1 MESVDVL
8 VLGASGYGGG
18 ELLRWLSAHP
28 AVKTLRGT
36 ARSHVGKPF
45 HAQHPNLRGLLEG
58 AFEGAPDW
66 ASLAQSEAPVLF
78 SALPHGELAKQWP
91 AFEMAWKALGL
102 AERLTLID
110 LSADFRLDPAWV
122 YGLVD
127 WKPERMQG
135 AKRIANPGCFATA
148 LQLALLPLAAWKP
161 AFVAVTAATGSSGSG
176 AAPSDTTHHPS
187 RAHDFRAYKML
198 NHQHEGEVL
207 RTLAAEGWE
216 APLSFVPQSAPM
228 VRGIFAT
235 AQFPLDA
242 GIEVSALR
250 ARYES
255 FYKDR
260 FFVRIVEGSPRVA
273 ATTGSAFADIGVAA
287 RAGHHGTPGHGA
299 VMVALDNL
307 GKGMAAQAVQNLNLA
322 LGLPEWT
329 GLRSAGTYPG

>member
-1 MESVDVL
+1 MVSVDVL
-8 VLGASGYGGG
+8 ILGASGYGGG
-18 ELLRWLSAHP
+18 ELLRWLSGHP
-28 AVKTLRGT
+28 AVKSIRGT
-36 ARSHVGKPF
+36 ARSHAGKPF
-45 HAQHPNLRGLLEG
+45 HAQHPNLRGLVEG
-58 AFEGAPDW
+58 VFEAVPDW
-66 ASLAQSEAPVLF
+66 AALAQSEAPVLF
-78 SALPHGELAKQWP
+78 AALPHGEFARQWP
-91 AFEMAWKALGL
+91 DFQAEWQRLGL
-102 AERLTLID
+102 ADKLTVID

-148 LQLALLPLAAWKP
+148 LQLALLPLAEWKP

-176 AAPSDTTHHPS
+176 AAPSDTTHHPT
-187 RAHDFRAYKML
+187 RANDFRAYKML
-198 NHQHEGEVL
+198 SHQHEAEVL
-207 RTLAAEGWE
+207 RTLASVGWE

-235 AQFPLDA
+235 AQFPLNA
-242 GIEVSALR
+242 GIEVGALR
-250 ARYES
+250 ARFEE
-255 FYKDR
+255 FYRDR
-260 FFVRIVEGSPRVA
+260 FFVRIVDGSPRMA

-287 RAGHHGTPGHGA
+287 RHGHGA

-329 GLRSAGTYPG
+329 GLRGAGGFPA